1 MVAVK
6 LPRAAFYSQSQTEN
20 PDSVGTGT
28 GRRVR
33 ERFRREARLLASLR
47 HPHIVSVYSAELVGD
62 RPHLVMEYIAGGS
75 LADRQGQFLANQDAV
90 GALLEC
96 VALGV
101 HHAHKEG
108 ILHRDLKPSN
118 ILLDGE
124 GQPKVVDFGVAALL
138 TGEPV
143 RSAAGETPPDQ
154 HPSVRTALTRTDQV
168 AGTIAYSAPELFG
181 ASPVVTPAADVWSL
195 GVIAYELLVGQLP
208 YPNGPVGKHAEPPP
222 RPRAIRSEID
232 PGLERI
238 VLTCLC
244 PDPAPE
250 ICLRGATGHGSG

>member
-1 MVAVK
+1 M
-6 LPRAAFYSQSQTEN
+6 AA
-20 PDSVGTGT
+20 
-28 GRRVR
+28 
-33 ERFRREARLLASLR
+33 
-47 HPHIVSVYSAELVGD
+47 
-62 RPHLVMEYIAGGS
+62 
-75 LADRQGQFLANQDAV
+75 
-90 GALLEC
+90 
-96 VALGV
+96 GV

-143 RSAAGETPPDQ
+143 RSAAGDTPPDQ
-154 HPSVRTALTRTDQV
+154 HPSVRTALTRTGQV

-232 PGLERI
+232 PGLEQI

-250 ICLRGATGHGSG
+250 ICLRGATGHGSGSLAAAEETLAHLYPTGRTGIGHPSRNRCRCCPTVASKSRQPTCSSVS